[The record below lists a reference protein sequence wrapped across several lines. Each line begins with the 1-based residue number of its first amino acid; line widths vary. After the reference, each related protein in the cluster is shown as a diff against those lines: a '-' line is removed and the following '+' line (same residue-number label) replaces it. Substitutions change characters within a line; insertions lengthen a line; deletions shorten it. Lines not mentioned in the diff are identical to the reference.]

1 MNASQPLY
9 LLGCINIDVII
20 FHIVVVAG
28 MGVMAMRNK
37 LVETEEEANDFVSR
51 YNKAKEENNV
61 VGGGVNMIIVA
72 TK

>member
-20 FHIVVVAG
+20 CHIVVVAG